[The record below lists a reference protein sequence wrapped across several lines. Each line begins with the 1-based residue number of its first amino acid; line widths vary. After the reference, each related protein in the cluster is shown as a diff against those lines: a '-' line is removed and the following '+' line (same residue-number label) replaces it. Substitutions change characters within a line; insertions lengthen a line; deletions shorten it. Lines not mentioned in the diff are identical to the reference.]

1 MKGNN
6 ELNLE
11 IELIKKDINDI
22 KNNHLAHIEI
32 DMKDVKIEVFRFK
45 YAIWGALFIF
55 ILMTDKFTELL
66 RLL

>member
-1 MKGNN
+1 MKDLN

-11 IELIKKDINDI
+11 IELIKKDISII
-22 KNNHLAHIEI
+22 KNNHLAHIEK

-45 YAIWGALFIF
+45 YITYGAIVVFVMLS
-55 ILMTDKFTELL
+55 DKFHEIL